1 MAAVLQEAPIF
12 MQASSINIPAGKG
25 ALCPLSSRPAQSC
38 RVFRLS
44 CQWPSSACFS
54 SSRGTTY
61 LTRAVGD
68 NNEGV
73 GSPTVLPSGEWP
85 ENFSILNFE
94 DLSKHYESVLFKEE
108 AQPST
113 FLADVMSTTIY
124 TARPD
129 QRLEEIDR
137 YFILVSGLPVI
148 NENYECIGVL
158 SKKDKSKATN
168 GLNSKV
174 QEVMSSP
181 PITLTAE
188 KTVSD
193 AAILMLKHKIHRIPV
208 VNNSRQVVGMVT
220 RTDIFSALEGKPS
233 S

>member
-1 MAAVLQEAPIF
+1 MLEPSMAAVLQEVSIF
-12 MQASSINIPAGKG
+12 MQASSISIA
-25 ALCPLSSRPAQSC
+25 
-38 RVFRLS
+38 
-44 CQWPSSACFS
+44 
-54 SSRGTTY
+54 
-61 LTRAVGD
+61 AVGD
-68 NNEGV
+68 GNESI

-124 TARPD
+124 TARPG
-129 QRLEEIDR
+129 QRLEEIDHH
-137 YFILVSGLPVI
+137 FIHISGLPVI
-148 NENYECIGVL
+148 NENLECIGVL
-158 SKKDKSKATN
+158 SKKDKSKATD

-181 PITLTAE
+181 PITLPAD

-208 VNNSRQVVGMVT
+208 VNHSRQVVGIVT
-220 RTDIFSALEGKPS
+220 RTDIFSALEGKS
-233 S
+233 SS